1 MELLGRKEKNSLIS
15 VSVSLCGCIK
25 MYMNCGINNFAELSH
40 MFVQNRQG
48 GCECCCI
55 LYK

>member
-40 MFVQNRQG
+40 MFVQNGQG